1 MARGH
6 HSEHDEHRKVTREHH
21 AARLEDL
28 DNIGF
33 ASNIYG
39 ESMHMDPRM
48 DEGRADR
55 NDEYSPYS
63 PSHDEFEPMEER
75 YGDHGYNDAMYG
87 RGLM

>member
-1 MARGH
+1 MARGNR
-6 HSEHDEHRKVTREHH
+6 SEHNPSRRVDRDSHRV
-21 AARLEDL
+21 RLEEL
-28 DNIGF
+28 DNLGF

-63 PSHDEFEPMEER
+63 SSHDEFETMEER
-75 YGDHGYNDAMYG
+75 YGDHGYHDNMHG